1 MISIARQKELF
12 DGILDSLNFIE
23 GNTRKISLVM
33 PILDLKCDLKSQNH
47 KEIIDNNED
56 LDWEGLYDEFDN
68 YPDEIINS
76 HILDQLGY
84 FDASRPDRVYLCDE
98 LINYTVARWLKRL
111 QPNPNVLGFIDKVH
125 WIHEQSQR
133 IPNLLAEVVY
143 IHECAHYIHFHVNS
157 VDFINWAANERTLY
171 VETFAQL
178 VTDRMV
184 KKSDV
189 TEVLHC
195 QIFDKLREQQSDEY
209 TRYYDREE
217 ECILNFKELVIF
229 ETFFNSNYPK
239 NLESKQG
246 IIRLLVTNYFDNWEV
261 DPTIDKEAEEFIS
274 LCRNLHSIGQF
285 QCASKNLENSWSF
298 YDCRL

>member
-12 DGILDSLNFIE
+12 DGILDSLNSIE
-23 GNTRKISLVM
+23 GNTHKISLVM
-33 PILDLKCDLKSQNH
+33 PILDLKCDLKSQNP

-56 LDWEGLYDEFDN
+56 LDWEGLYDEFHH

-84 FDASRPDRVYLCDE
+84 FDASRPDRVFLCDE
-98 LINYTVARWLKRL
+98 LIKFTVERWLKRL

-125 WIHEQSQR
+125 WIHEQSHR

-209 TRYYDREE
+209 TRYYDRKE
-217 ECILNFKELVIF
+217 ECVLNFKELVIF
-229 ETFFNSNYPK
+229 ETFVNSNYLK

>member
-125 WIHEQSQR
+125 WIHEQSHR

-209 TRYYDREE
+209 TRYYDRKE
-217 ECILNFKELVIF
+217 ECVLNFKELVIF
-229 ETFFNSNYPK
+229 ETFVNSNYLK

>member
-12 DGILDSLNFIE
+12 DGILDSLNSIE

-111 QPNPNVLGFIDKVH
+111 QPNPNVLGFMDKVH
-125 WIHEQSQR
+125 WIHEQSHR

-157 VDFINWAANERTLY
+157 VDYINWAANERTLY

-209 TRYYDREE
+209 TRYYDVKLGL
-217 ECILNFKELVIF
+217 LNYNALVIV
-229 ETFFNSNYPK
+229 ETFLNLNNRK

-246 IIRLLVTNYFDNWEV
+246 ILGLLVEKYFEYLYIKNPNDAEIIDLREV
-261 DPTIDKEAEEFIS
+261 LDGVGNDLPPT
-274 LCRNLHSIGQF
+274 
-285 QCASKNLENSWSF
+285 KNGINSWSN
-298 YDCRL
+298 YGCKRGLI

>member
-12 DGILDSLNFIE
+12 NGILDSLNSIE
-23 GNTRKISLVM
+23 GNTRKISLVL

-56 LDWEGLYDEFDN
+56 LDWEGLNDEFDH

-84 FDASRPDRVYLCDE
+84 FDASRPDRVFLCDE
-98 LINYTVARWLKRL
+98 LIKYTVARWLKRL
-111 QPNPNVLGFIDKVH
+111 QPNPNVLGFIYKIH
-125 WIHEQSQR
+125 WIHEQSHR

-209 TRYYDREE
+209 TRYYDRQE

-229 ETFFNSNYPK
+229 ETFVNSNYLK
-239 NLESKQG
+239 NLESKEG

-261 DPTIDKEAEEFIS
+261 DPTVDKEAEEFIS
-274 LCRNLHSIGQF
+274 LRRNLHSIGLF
-285 QCASKNLENSWSF
+285 QCAPDNLKNSWSF

>member
-12 DGILDSLNFIE
+12 DGILDSLNSIE

-56 LDWEGLYDEFDN
+56 LDWEGLYDEFHH

-125 WIHEQSQR
+125 WIHEQSHR

-209 TRYYDREE
+209 TRYYDREV

-229 ETFFNSNYPK
+229 ETFVNSNYLK